1 MSLKRKYTITFGHPN
16 GNQTVHEQEAECM
29 KTLDCA
35 VILMD
40 WDDAGCKYKEVGFYR
55 YEAGSPITISSVDV

>member
-16 GNQTVHEQEAECM
+16 GTTTVHEQEAECM

-35 VILMD
+35 IVLMN
-40 WDDAGCKYKEVGFYR
+40 WDEAGCTYKEVGFYR
-55 YEAGSPITISSVDV
+55 FESEDTVAVNSVNV